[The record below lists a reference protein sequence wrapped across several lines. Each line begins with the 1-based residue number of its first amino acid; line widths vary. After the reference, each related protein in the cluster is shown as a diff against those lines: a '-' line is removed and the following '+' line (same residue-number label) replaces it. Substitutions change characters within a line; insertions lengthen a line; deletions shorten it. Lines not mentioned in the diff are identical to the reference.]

1 MDNQSKLLFQ
11 VSDEG
16 IGMEDMEKEKLKQLF
31 EIGLAEKKISKN
43 TAGFGMGLYISN
55 LIVKE
60 LSKG

>member
-1 MDNQSKLLFQ
+1 
-11 VSDEG
+11 
-16 IGMEDMEKEKLKQLF
+16 MEETEKEKLKQLF
-31 EIGLAEKKISKN
+31 EIGLTEQKISKN